1 MQKQIITFL
10 FCVALAMTTVAQ
22 IPALTHNDM
31 LTSLLG
37 VMPKKEPL
45 RVDTLETTAL
55 DGGVKYKI
63 RYFIEPG
70 NPVLETPDDWGSAY
84 LFVPSLPSGKKAPAI
99 VAMHQDDVYYHIG
112 KSEPAGLMG
121 DSTMFY
127 GRELFERGYI
137 VMCPDRFYMP
147 TGAKR
152 VKTGEIY
159 PRMIMRGTSLPN
171 RNESEYCS
179 RKDVTPGVKKHTTFH
194 AQLMSWW
201 QCQR

>member
-10 FCVALAMTTVAQ
+10 FCVALTMTTVAQ

-137 VMCPDRFYMP
+137 VMCPDRFYH
-147 TGAKR
+147 ADR
-152 VKTGEIY
+152 SEEH
-159 PRMIMRGTSLPN
+159 TSELQ
-171 RNESEYCS
+171 S
-179 RKDVTPGVKKHTTFH
+179 
-194 AQLMSWW
+194 
-201 QCQR
+201 QR